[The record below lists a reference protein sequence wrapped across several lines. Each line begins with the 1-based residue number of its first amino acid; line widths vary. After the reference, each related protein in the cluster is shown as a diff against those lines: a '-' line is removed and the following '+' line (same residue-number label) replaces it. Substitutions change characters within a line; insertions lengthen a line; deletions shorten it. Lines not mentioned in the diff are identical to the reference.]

1 MSELIVG
8 ESLVSEF
15 ILAIPGIGVS
25 IVDSSPREPNPDEL
39 ARATVPSDWLAHTEE
54 LFYVFV
60 SGVMVNSCTTTAFVK
75 RYLTVSE
82 VDVYNQRREAGSG
95 QLVLSRAG
103 GKDETGAGVP
113 VVQCSRVTRLPQ
125 LGEGRGFAS
134 DRYIA
139 LAVQTLELQLD
150 DEVRA
155 SHLPTFFLAP
165 SRTLTRTLSFSLI
178 DAHTFLLTHSHVSSA
193 FTYFFHRLV
202 RFR

>member
-60 SGVMVNSCTTTAFVK
+60 SGVMVNRCTTTAFVK
-75 RYLTVSE
+75 RYLPVSE

-155 SHLPTFFLAP
+155 SHLPT
-165 SRTLTRTLSFSLI
+165 
-178 DAHTFLLTHSHVSSA
+178 SSPPRA
-193 FTYFFHRLV
+193 R
-202 RFR
+202 